1 MGYIDAHT
9 HAWFREFLP
18 QNFSS
23 KNAGYEFKPP
33 SLQQVLKEMDS
44 ANIDYI
50 VIIAYPARELW
61 NIDESIAI
69 QAIDFL
75 KPYGERF
82 SVVGGIEPNKL
93 TVEETKYWLG
103 KQYEKG
109 VAGFKLHPVHS
120 WVKPNAYRE
129 EEGGL
134 KQLEIMYQFAEDHN
148 LPVIIHTGTS
158 MFLRARNKYGDPIYI
173 DDVSVDFPRLKIVM
187 AHMGRPNWVPTAF
200 QLCRI
205 RRNIYA
211 EISSIPP
218 KKILDYLPRIE
229 EISNKTIYGSDY
241 GGPGTKGLAE
251 NLKEFL
257 SLNIEGKEDIADK
270 NPRSLYKTL
279 K

>member
-93 TVEETKYWLG
+93 
-103 KQYEKG
+103 
-109 VAGFKLHPVHS
+109 A
-120 WVKPNAYRE
+120 
-129 EEGGL
+129 
-134 KQLEIMYQFAEDHN
+134 
-148 LPVIIHTGTS
+148 
-158 MFLRARNKYGDPIYI
+158 
-173 DDVSVDFPRLKIVM
+173 
-187 AHMGRPNWVPTAF
+187 
-200 QLCRI
+200 
-205 RRNIYA
+205 
-211 EISSIPP
+211 
-218 KKILDYLPRIE
+218 
-229 EISNKTIYGSDY
+229 
-241 GGPGTKGLAE
+241 
-251 NLKEFL
+251 
-257 SLNIEGKEDIADK
+257 
-270 NPRSLYKTL
+270 
-279 K
+279 